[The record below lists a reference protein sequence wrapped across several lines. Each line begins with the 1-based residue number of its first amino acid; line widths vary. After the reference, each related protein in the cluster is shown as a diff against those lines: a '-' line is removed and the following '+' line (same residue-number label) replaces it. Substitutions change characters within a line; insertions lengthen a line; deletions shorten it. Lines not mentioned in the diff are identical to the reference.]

1 METGCYTGFF
11 NSWALGNVIKHYK
24 LRDGNILPWKV
35 YTSKDFILHKSSK
48 SGKTGTKQNIL
59 EPLNT
64 VLTALMHSLQQ
75 ITQNIYVMC
84 NKNYRWHKAVCKE
97 SRQSKNQS
105 HK

>member
-1 METGCYTGFF
+1 MLSNTTNWEMGTFYHGKFTLAKTSYYT
-11 NSWALGNVIKHYK
+11 NHQ
-24 LRDGNILPWKV
+24 KV
-35 YTSKDFILHKSSK
+35 
-48 SGKTGTKQNIL
+48 GKTGTNQNIL

-97 SRQSKNQS
+97 SRQSKKQS